1 MLELRRRGLTEETDV
16 CCYDSN
22 NSATSRI
29 VLATKVNESD
39 DDSSG
44 HKIQKKLTKKT
55 LLTQIKATEML

>member
-1 MLELRRRGLTEETDV
+1 MLELRLRGLTEETDA
-16 CCYDSN
+16 CYDSN

-44 HKIQKKLTKKT
+44 HKIQKKLTKN
-55 LLTQIKATEML
+55 